1 MSATPTYE
9 QRVPP
14 NLAWLVRLRWLAVVS
29 QALAVLVVK
38 SLVGIELSLGPLL
51 SVVLV
56 TALSNLAL
64 MLWLKRRPRIE
75 AWMAAAVMGL
85 DFLLLTALLYL
96 SGGPSNPFTV
106 LYLVNIALAAVVLEP
121 GYAWALCAL
130 STACFGALFMLP
142 PRSELVDR
150 AMDHAMAMHHHH
162 QHQAEEPMSLH
173 LKGMWVAFF
182 VAATVIAYVVTRVT
196 RDLDRQ
202 RSEAAAA
209 RTRALRSERLA
220 ALATLSAGAAHELA
234 TPLGTIA
241 VVAKELERELAQG
254 QGSAEDARLIREEV
268 ERCKHILTQMASD
281 AGESMGEAFTR
292 IEARALL
299 ELALEDVAERER
311 VELVYDAAG
320 VLNVPARAWA
330 RALRGLIRNALQAS
344 SSQVKVDV
352 RSGQERVEITVTDHG
367 QGMSDEVLA
376 RVGEPF
382 FTTKQPGRGMGL
394 GVFLAR
400 ALAERM
406 GGSLELSSRVGEGTA
421 VRVLLPQP
429 VPSGGKLQP
438 GT

>member
-1 MSATPTYE
+1 MSPPAADE
-9 QRVPP
+9 ARGPP
-14 NLAWLVRLRWLAVVS
+14 NLAWLVRLRWLAVIS

-38 SLVGIELSLGPLL
+38 SLVGIELSLRPLL

-56 TALSNLAL
+56 TALSNLGL
-64 MLWLKRRPRIE
+64 MLWLKRQPHIQP
-75 AWMAAAVMGL
+75 WMAASVMSL

-121 GYAWALCAL
+121 GYAWTLCAL

-142 PRSELVDR
+142 PRSEL
-150 AMDHAMAMHHHH
+150 MDKAMAMHHHH
-162 QHQAEEPMSLH
+162 HHQAEEPMNLH

-234 TPLGTIA
+234 TPLATIA
-241 VVAKELERELAQG
+241 VVAKELERELLQAQG
-254 QGSAEDARLIREEV
+254 NAGDARLIREEV

-292 IEARALL
+292 IDARALL
-299 ELALEDVAERER
+299 ALALEEVAERER
-311 VELVYDAAG
+311 VQLVVDGTAP
-320 VLNVPARAWA
+320 LHVPARAWA
-330 RALRGLIRNALQAS
+330 RALRGLIRNALQAGS
-344 SSQVKVDV
+344 GAVTVEV
-352 RSGQERVEITVTDHG
+352 RGSREHAEITVTDRG
-367 QGMSDEVLA
+367 QGMTAEVLA

-382 FTTKQPGRGMGL
+382 FTTKEPGRGMGL

-406 GGSLELSSRVGEGTA
+406 GGSLELSSRVGQGTA
-421 VRVLLPQP
+421 VRVLLPQAADE
-429 VPSGGKLQP
+429 GAKLQP
-438 GT
+438 RA

>member
-1 MSATPTYE
+1 MSASPADE
-9 QRVPP
+9 KRVPP

-64 MLWLKRRPRIE
+64 MLWLERKPRIE
-75 AWMAAAVMGL
+75 AWMAASVMSL

-96 SGGPSNPFTV
+96 SGGPENPFTV

-150 AMDHAMAMHHHH
+150 AMDQAMAMHHHH
-162 QHQAEEPMSLH
+162 PHHAEEPMSLH

-241 VVAKELERELAQG
+241 VVAKELERELAHG
-254 QGSAEDARLIREEV
+254 QGSAADARLIREEV

-299 ELALEDVAERER
+299 ELALEEVAERER
-311 VELVYDAAG
+311 VELVLDAAG
-320 VLNVPARAWA
+320 MLHVPARAWA

-344 SSQVKVDV
+344 ASPVKVEV
-352 RSGQERVEITVTDHG
+352 RSSREHVEIAVTDQGHG
-367 QGMSDEVLA
+367 MTEEVLA

-382 FTTKQPGRGMGL
+382 FTTKEPGRGMGL

-406 GGSLELSSRVGEGTA
+406 GGSLELSSRVGAGTS
-421 VRVLLPQP
+421 VRVLLPQAIE
-429 VPSGGKLQP
+429 SGGKLQR
-438 GT
+438 GA

>member
-1 MSATPTYE
+1 MSAPAADE

-64 MLWLKRRPRIE
+64 MLWLERKPRIE
-75 AWMAAAVMGL
+75 AWMAASVMGL

-150 AMDHAMAMHHHH
+150 AMDQALAMHHHH
-162 QHQAEEPMSLH
+162 HQAEEPMSLH

-254 QGSAEDARLIREEV
+254 QGSAGDARLIREEV

-292 IEARALL
+292 IDARALL
-299 ELALEDVAERER
+299 ELALEEVAERER
-311 VELVYDAAG
+311 VELVLDAAG
-320 VLNVPARAWA
+320 VLHVPARAWA

-344 SSQVKVDV
+344 ASPVKVEL
-352 RSGQERVEITVTDHG
+352 RSSRQHVEIAVTDHG
-367 QGMSDEVLA
+367 HGMTAEVLA

-382 FTTKQPGRGMGL
+382 FTTKEPGRGMGL

-406 GGSLELSSRVGEGTA
+406 GGSLELSSRVGQGTA
-421 VRVLLPQP
+421 VRVLLPHA
-429 VPSGGKLQP
+429 GANADELQP

>member
-1 MSATPTYE
+1 MREVAHRSEAH
-9 QRVPP
+9 QSP
-14 NLAWLVRLRWLAVVS
+14 NLAWLVRLRWLALVS
-29 QALAVLVVK
+29 QAVAVLVVK
-38 SLVGIELSLGPLL
+38 GLVGIELSLGPLL
-51 SVVLV
+51 SVVLI
-56 TALSNLAL
+56 TALSNLGL
-64 MLWLKRRPRIE
+64 MLWLGRKPRIE
-75 AWMAAAVMGL
+75 AWMAASVMGL

-121 GYAWALCAL
+121 GYAWALSAL

-142 PRSELVDR
+142 PRSELVGR
-150 AMDHAMAMHHHH
+150 AMDQAMAMNHHHH
-162 QHQAEEPMSLH
+162 HGEEPMSLH

-202 RSEAAAA
+202 RGEAAAA

-220 ALATLSAGAAHELA
+220 ALATLAAGAAHELA

-241 VVAKELERELAQG
+241 VVANELERELAQG
-254 QGSAEDARLIREEV
+254 GGSASDARLIRAEV

-292 IEARALL
+292 TDARALV
-299 ELALEDVAERER
+299 EMALEDVSERER
-311 VELVYDAAG
+311 VSLTLDATGELH
-320 VLNVPARAWA
+320 VPARAWA

-344 SSQVKVDV
+344 STPVTVEV
-352 RSGQERVEITVTDHG
+352 RSNRERVEIAVTDRG
-367 QGMSDEVLA
+367 TGMSEEVLA

-382 FTTKQPGRGMGL
+382 FTTKEPGRGMGL

-406 GGSLELSSRVGEGTA
+406 GGSLELSSQVGHGTA
-421 VRVLLPQP
+421 VRVLLPQTSLAP
-429 VPSGGKLQP
+429 NKLQRS
-438 GT
+438 T

>member
-1 MSATPTYE
+1 MITASADE
-9 QRVPP
+9 ARVPP
-14 NLAWLVRLRWLAVVS
+14 NVAWLVRLRWLAVVS
-29 QALAVLVVK
+29 QALAALVVK
-38 SLVGIELSLGPLL
+38 GLVGIELSLGPLL

-56 TALSNLAL
+56 TALSNLVL
-64 MLWLKRRPRIE
+64 MLWLKRKPRIE
-75 AWMAAAVMGL
+75 AWLAASVMGL

-106 LYLVNIALAAVVLEP
+106 LYLVNIALAAVVLPP

-142 PRSELVDR
+142 PRSDLVDR
-150 AMDHAMAMHHHH
+150 AVDEAMAMHHHH
-162 QHQAEEPMSLH
+162 HATEAPMSLH

-268 ERCKHILTQMASD
+268 QRCKDILTQMASD
-281 AGESMGEAFTR
+281 AGESMGEAFTH

-299 ELALEDVAERER
+299 ELALEEVAERER
-311 VELVYDAAG
+311 VQLAADVAG
-320 VLNVPARAWA
+320 TLHVPARAWA
-330 RALRGLIRNALQAS
+330 RALRGLIRNALQAGDGP
-344 SSQVKVDV
+344 VTVEV
-352 RSGQERVEITVTDHG
+352 RSSREHVEVAVTDRG
-367 QGMSDEVLA
+367 QGMTEHVLA

-382 FTTKQPGRGMGL
+382 FTTKEPGRGMGL

-406 GGSLELSSRVGEGTA
+406 GGSLEVASRVGEGTT
-421 VRVLLPQP
+421 VRVLLPQAAGD
-429 VPSGGKLQP
+429 SAKLQQR
-438 GT
+438 G